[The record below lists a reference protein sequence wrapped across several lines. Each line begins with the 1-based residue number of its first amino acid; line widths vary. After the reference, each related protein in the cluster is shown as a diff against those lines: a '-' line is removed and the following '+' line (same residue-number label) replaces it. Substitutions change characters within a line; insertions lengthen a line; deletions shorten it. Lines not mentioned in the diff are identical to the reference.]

1 MTVSSNQALG
11 YSKILA
17 ADRTAWQAA
26 KNAGPKSIAFSVD
39 PDVTV
44 TFSAEA
50 MELMRR
56 RDVSDDSVQQFADI
70 MARVESVNTLADP
83 KGFLR
88 SLTGSEMEVLRQVH
102 CLADSINIQNLSLEG
117 AANLLTQPGSGQ
129 DLNNDGLT
137 TTGAANSFTF
147 PPRNAPDFFKAA
159 WEAATEG
166 MSPLEIPTHM
176 IFAVGLANLG
186 LEPGDPNWHNP
197 YDDPNYDYRG
207 EVNRIMD
214 SLDYALNMGW
224 ISIDRYQ
231 HDMGFYEH
239 LTEAMGQESF
249 TG

>member
-1 MTVSSNQALG
+1 MTVLSTQSTG
-11 YSKILA
+11 FSKIIA
-17 ADRTAWQAA
+17 ADRAAWQAA
-26 KNAGPKSIAFSVD
+26 KNAGPKSIACSSD

-56 RDVSDDSVQQFADI
+56 REVSDDSAQLFADI
-70 MARVESVNTLADP
+70 MAKAESNNAMANP
-83 KGFLR
+83 KGFLNT
-88 SLTGSEMEVLRQVH
+88 LTGSEMEVLRQVH
-102 CLADSINIQNLSLEG
+102 CLADTINIRNLSMEG

-147 PPRNAPDFFKAA
+147 PPNNAPASFKSA
-159 WEAATEG
+159 WKSATEG

-197 YDDPNYDYRG
+197 YADPDYDYLG
-207 EVNRIMD
+207 EVNRIMEG
-214 SLDYALNMGW
+214 LDYALNMGW
-224 ISIDRYQ
+224 MSMDRYQ
-231 HDMGFYEH
+231 HDMGFYQR
-239 LTEAMGQESF
+239 LTEAMGP
-249 TG
+249 GNG